1 MRWLKYAYDSN
12 HVFCIHPNDFI
23 DYKIEINISH
33 SNATTD
39 LLNREMKSNEIG
51 VVWTRKWSNDVAD
64 ISSSTISDTRLKTIR
79 SQLAKELNALF
90 EYYIFCINLNKCNL
104 SLTDKIAFCK
114 QSSRY
119 YNMEFFGDTSLGDRQ
134 WGMKYR
140 SKRYDLKQTLDKKSV
155 EKKIITLF
163 TEFESNA
170 ENFTNRLQQNTYE
183 DNYKLLSSIIHMH
196 VNRMF
201 RTKQRLNE
209 CAIHNLLYRY
219 YKSKK
224 NMIHQN

>member
-1 MRWLKYAYDSN
+1 M
-12 HVFCIHPNDFI
+12 
-23 DYKIEINISH
+23 KIENPRS
-33 SNATTD
+33 
-39 LLNREMKSNEIG
+39 
-51 VVWTRKWSNDVAD
+51 VV
-64 ISSSTISDTRLKTIR
+64 
-79 SQLAKELNALF
+79 
-90 EYYIFCINLNKCNL
+90 
-104 SLTDKIAFCK
+104 
-114 QSSRY
+114 
-119 YNMEFFGDTSLGDRQ
+119 GGQ

-209 CAIHNLLYRY
+209 CAIYNLLYRY